1 MEGMS
6 DEKLAQLKTAFMVI
20 DKDQNGAISA
30 ENLKEAIQMSGQTV
44 TDEQVEMMIKNADCD
59 ENGKVEFPEFVKM
72 MRKLMEAQQ
81 IREAFQAIDSDGS
94 GKVSV
99 DELKE
104 IMKAAGEGSDD
115 DQIEGLI
122 KQADTDGDGSLNY
135 EEFLKVM
142 GHK

>member
-30 ENLKEAIQMSGQTV
+30 ENLKEAMQMSGQTV

-72 MRKLMEAQQ
+72 MKKLMDAEQ

-104 IMKAAGEGSDD
+104 IMKAAGAGLDD
-115 DQIEGLI
+115 DQIEGMI
-122 KQADTDGDGSLNY
+122 KQADTDGDGSVNY

-142 GHK
+142 GGQ